1 MIEPELG
8 GWGGSPTSDGNP
20 GQFSALHGETYNCP
34 AEVAEARYGVTV
46 DYLSFHDEDGGAGF
60 HPLRVPPRVLVA
72 GLVAGGA
79 ARVCGLTIASSP
91 TTLRQAQDT
100 APG

>member
-1 MIEPELG
+1 MFAALRR
-8 GWGGSPTSDGNP
+8 TAM
-20 GQFSALHGETYNCP
+20 SAINRP

-46 DYLSFHDEDGGAGF
+46 DYPSFHDEGGGAGF
-60 HPLRVPPRVLVA
+60 HW
-72 GLVAGGA
+72 GGQG
-79 ARVCGLTIASSP
+79 CGLTTAPSP